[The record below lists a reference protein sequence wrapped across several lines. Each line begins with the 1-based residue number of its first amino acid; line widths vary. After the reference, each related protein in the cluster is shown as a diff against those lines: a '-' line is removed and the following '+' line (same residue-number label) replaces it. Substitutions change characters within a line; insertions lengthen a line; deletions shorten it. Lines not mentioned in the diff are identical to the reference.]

1 MQADAQSPLME
12 ELSARVL
19 RTLPRALWHEVFVEG
34 NGRGVRFEEC
44 TLTLLFAQTARP
56 VPPQG
61 LNLLQRELRW
71 LAASHQGK
79 LDPSAAPDCLA
90 MFKKPR
96 AAVRMA
102 LALQNTEQNVQF
114 SVGLHTARCTLALF
128 EADGRQWAIALGPE
142 RDQSIEVAAKAVAGT
157 VVISAGACKA
167 LGDALDEEVGGALV
181 SEEFDGA
188 DLVQATVLLPPKP
201 TAFQSSFA
209 GLGLT

>member
-1 MQADAQSPLME
+1 VQPDSHSALLEA
-12 ELSARVL
+12 LSSRVL
-19 RTLPRALWHEVFVEG
+19 QSLPRALWHEIFVEG

-44 TLTLLFAQTARP
+44 TLTLLYAQAARA
-56 VPPQG
+56 VPPQAE
-61 LNLLQRELRW
+61 NLLQREMRW

-79 LDPSAAPDCLA
+79 LDPCATPDHIA
-90 MFKKPR
+90 MFKKPG

-114 SVGLHTARCTLALF
+114 KVGIHTARCTLALF
-128 EADGRQWAIALGPE
+128 EAEGQQWALAAGPE
-142 RDQSIEVAAKAVAGT
+142 RDEAATVAANAVAGT

-167 LGDALDEEVGGALV
+167 LGNALAEEVGGALV
-181 SEEFDGA
+181 SEEFEGPE
-188 DLVQATVLLPPKP
+188 LVQATVILPPKP